1 MSSSDYHLSVFI
13 RSLIAIALKAGI
25 FVGAMSDNVAICGI
39 CFIAYLIYSGFY
51 IAYVFPSIGIGVG
64 IGAMAGASSG
74 SPGLFLLA
82 IYWAIASAITPLVS
96 IIFLIWSLIQFFL
109 DSGSSTIHTSSSS
122 TSTHSETRS
131 SYSYIDFEDI
141 LPYVV
146 IIALLG
152 AIAYFED
159 IPEKISFAVHDEESM
174 VMIIRGHTKGCKAF
188 DKHRPYLFPYP
199 LKKDLKKAGH
209 YLQKYEQAIS
219 EGKCREYDYLNS
231 VCALY
236 INLAMA
242 YLEEGDE
249 SHCSV
254 YLLMASCQGNTSQ
267 EKFESCRQVADECK
281 SRAEKGGPHA
291 DFLYSRAY
299 NFYVRAVNWYY
310 ERTENRD
317 SYKRGHYGDCYYQL
331 GQLEELGLGC
341 KKSIVQAK
349 ENYQRAAQAGC
360 QEARAALN
368 RLEPPAPRK
377 QNYTPRR

>member
-25 FVGAMSDNVAICGI
+25 IVGAMSDNVAICGI

-96 IIFLIWSLIQFFL
+96 IIFLIWSLIRFFL

-131 SYSYIDFEDI
+131 SYSCFDFEDI
-141 LPYVV
+141 LKYGTF
-146 IIALLG
+146 IALFG

-159 IPEKISFAVHDEESM
+159 IPEKISFALHDEESM

-188 DKHRPYLFPYP
+188 DKYHPYFFPYP
-199 LKKDLKKAGH
+199 LRKDLNKAER
-209 YLQKYEQAIS
+209 YLKEYRQAIE
-219 EGKCREYDYLNS
+219 EGKCRDWFYDLL
-231 VCALY
+231 CF
-236 INLAMA
+236 NLAMA
-242 YLEEGDE
+242 WLDEGNEDRCDLSLALAGYHGEEKSKE
-249 SHCSV
+249 RFSASV
-254 YLLMASCQGNTSQ
+254 G
-267 EKFESCRQVADECK
+267 VANLCK
-281 SRAEKGGPHA
+281 KRAEKGGPHA
-291 DFLYSRAY
+291 DFLYSQAY
-299 NFYVRAVNWYY
+299 NYYVRAVNCYY
-310 ERTENRD
+310 ERTENLD
-317 SYKRGHYGDCYYQL
+317 SYERGRYGDCYYQL
-331 GQLEELGLGC
+331 GQLKEQGLGC
-341 KKSIVQAK
+341 KKSIFQAK
-349 ENYQRAAQAGC
+349 ENYQRAAEAGC

-377 QNYTPRR
+377 